1 MPPKYKYIVVPRNHF
16 SNETIVAAL
25 AETCAAS
32 GNEVTFPFQS
42 KEKKGYY
49 VAHEFITR
57 LKNNGDSR
65 IKIEFYEQ
73 AGDRPIKKY
82 GIPAKKSSKKLR
94 EAKKRLKE
102 LVAAKGK

>member
-16 SNETIVAAL
+16 SNGVIAAAL

-32 GNEVTFPFQS
+32 GNEVTFQFQS
-42 KEKKGYY
+42 KEKQGYY
-49 VAHEFITR
+49 VVHEFITR

-65 IKIEFYEQ
+65 IKVEFYEQ
-73 AGDRPIKKY
+73 ADGRPIRKY
-82 GIPAKKSSKKLR
+82 GIPAKQSTKKVR

-102 LVAAKGK
+102 LTSAK